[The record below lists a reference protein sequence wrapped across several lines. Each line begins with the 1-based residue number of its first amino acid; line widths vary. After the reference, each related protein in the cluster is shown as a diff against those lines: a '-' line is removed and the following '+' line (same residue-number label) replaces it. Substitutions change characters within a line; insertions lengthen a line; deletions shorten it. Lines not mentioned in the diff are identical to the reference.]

1 MRREGLS
8 LRAEVRG
15 WYCPSPSPKILK
27 GHPTH
32 TPHISNNSSPASK
45 GKHPWPGN
53 QGVLLLSPRCLSHEL
68 ESVGTIA
75 ILRGVRGGNKV
86 SIANPSSFPACTH
99 SLNTA
104 GSARVLGPGGR
115 EHQSQHSRDCF
126 IFTVANEQGCGQVP
140 KGKPCLISQKL
151 RKEKSSPGNKTGG
164 KSVQMWLHLQEKPG
178 PSTELKGSCSSL
190 LGLDVVSRPTSQHY
204 S

>member
-53 QGVLLLSPRCLSHEL
+53 QGILLLSPRCLSHEL

-75 ILRGVRGGNKV
+75 ILRGVRGGEGETK
-86 SIANPSSFPACTH
+86 SALPTQAASQHAHTPSTQPA
-99 SLNTA
+99 
-104 GSARVLGPGGR
+104 VLGYWGQGVENTNLNIAEIVLYLLWPMNR
-115 EHQSQHSRDCF
+115 VVARSQR
-126 IFTVANEQGCGQVP
+126 G
-140 KGKPCLISQKL
+140 
-151 RKEKSSPGNKTGG
+151 SPA
-164 KSVQMWLHLQEKPG
+164 
-178 PSTELKGSCSSL
+178 
-190 LGLDVVSRPTSQHY
+190 
-204 S
+204 

>member
-32 TPHISNNSSPASK
+32 TPHISNNSSPAFK

-75 ILRGVRGGNKV
+75 ILQRIHHTIG
-86 SIANPSSFPACTH
+86 
-99 SLNTA
+99 
-104 GSARVLGPGGR
+104 
-115 EHQSQHSRDCF
+115 QHSHLPGHRLD
-126 IFTVANEQGCGQVP
+126 TLLKLGNVSCGKHIPQRYTTSSMSSIHVP
-140 KGKPCLISQKL
+140 K
-151 RKEKSSPGNKTGG
+151 E
-164 KSVQMWLHLQEKPG
+164 V
-178 PSTELKGSCSSL
+178 
-190 LGLDVVSRPTSQHY
+190 
-204 S
+204 